1 MSSLHWIGI
10 DPGLSGGLAIIDD
23 KGTIRTFPMPVLTI
37 GTKREINVTSLSG
50 WLSGNAFA
58 CSMVGVEI
66 QHAMPKQGVSSMFKI
81 GKGYGIILGILT
93 ALKMPFTEIRANEW
107 QKVMFAGHPKANTK
121 NLSKKIAQQLYPSMD
136 FKATSRCTNLH
147 DGMTDATLIA
157 TYIKQKHQ

>member
-1 MSSLHWIGI
+1 MHYIGI
-10 DPGLSGGLAIIDD
+10 DPGLSGGIALIDD
-23 KGTIRTFPMPVLTI
+23 DGVIGTWPMPVLTI
-37 GTKREINVTSLSG
+37 GTKKEINVTGLSR
-50 WLSGNAFA
+50 WLESNAYA

-107 QKVMFAGHPKANTK
+107 QKIMFAGHPKANTK
-121 NLSKKIAQQLYPSMD
+121 DLSKKIAQQLYPSVD

-147 DGMTDATLIA
+147 DGMTDAALIA
-157 TYIKQKHQ
+157 TYIKQKYQ